1 MQKLSN
7 RIKSIKPS
15 ATLAITAKI
24 KALRAQGIDVIGFG
38 AGEPDFDTPEYIKN
52 AAVSSIKNGF
62 TKYTPASGTLE
73 LKKAICDKF
82 KDDNGLDYTP
92 EQIIVSC
99 GAKHSIYNL
108 IQVMCNPGDEVI
120 IPMPYWVS
128 YPDMAKLAGAKPVF
142 IQGVEKNAF
151 KIVPDELE
159 NAITKKTKILIIN
172 SPSNPCGTVYS
183 RNELIE
189 IADIA
194 CRHDI
199 FVISDEIYEE
209 IIYDG
214 IQHISIA
221 SLNSDIKERTIVVN
235 GVSKT
240 YSMTGWRIGYAAGD
254 ADIIKAVGKLQSQS
268 TSNPTSISQ
277 KAALTAIQEK
287 TNDITNMVNEFG
299 KRRDYIVKRL
309 NDIGN
314 VSCQE
319 PKGAFYVFPNI
330 STYYGKEYE
339 SKKINT
345 DIDLCNFLLN
355 VVKVGVI
362 PGSAFGSPHHIRMSY
377 ATSMENIKEGMDRM
391 ESALKKLEVNK

>member
-1 MQKLSN
+1 M
-7 RIKSIKPS
+7 
-15 ATLAITAKI
+15 TITAKI
-24 KALRAQGIDVIGFG
+24 KALCAQGIDVIGFG

-52 AAVSSIKNGF
+52 AAVSSIENGF

-73 LKKAICDKF
+73 LKKAVCDKF
-82 KDDNGLDYTP
+82 KNDNGLDYTS

-99 GAKHSIYNL
+99 GAKHSLYNL

-120 IPMPYWVS
+120 IPIPYWVS

-142 IQGVEKNAF
+142 IQGVEENAF
-151 KIVPDELE
+151 KIAPNELE

-183 RNELIE
+183 EEELIK

-194 CRHDI
+194 CKHDI
-199 FVISDEIYEE
+199 YVISDEIYEE

-214 IQHISIA
+214 LQHISIA
-221 SLNSDIKERTIVVN
+221 SLNKDIKERTIVVN

-254 ADIIKAVGKLQSQS
+254 ADIIKAAGKLQSQS

-287 TNDITNMVNEFG
+287 TNDVVKMVNEFE
-299 KRRDYIVKRL
+299 KRRDYIVERL
-309 NDIGN
+309 NSIGN
-314 VSCQE
+314 VSCQK

-330 STYYGKEYE
+330 SAYYGKEHNG
-339 SKKINT
+339 SKINA
-345 DIDLCNFLLN
+345 DLDLCNFLLDTA
-355 VVKVGVI
+355 KVGVI
-362 PGSAFGSPHHIRMSY
+362 PGSAFGSPHHVRISY
-377 ATSMENIKEGMDRM
+377 ATSMDNIKEGMNRM
-391 ESALKKLEVNK
+391 ESALNGLR

>member
-1 MQKLSN
+1 MQKLSE
-7 RIKSIKPS
+7 RIISIKPS

-24 KALRAQGIDVIGFG
+24 KALRAQGMDVIGFG

-52 AAVSSIKNGF
+52 AAISSIKNGF

-73 LKKAICDKF
+73 LKKAVCDKF
-82 KDDNGLDYTP
+82 GNDNGLDYLP

-99 GAKHSIYNL
+99 GAKHSLYNL
-108 IQVMCNPGDEVI
+108 IQVMCNPDDEVV

-128 YPDMAKLAGAKPVF
+128 YPDMVKLAGARPVF

-151 KIVPDELE
+151 KILPDELE
-159 NAITKKTKILIIN
+159 NAITGKTKILIIN

-194 CRHDI
+194 CKHNI
-199 FVISDEIYEE
+199 YVISDEIYEE
-209 IIYDG
+209 IIYDAL
-214 IQHISIA
+214 QHISIA

-254 ADIIKAVGKLQSQS
+254 TDIIKAAGKLQSQS

-287 TNDITNMVNEFG
+287 TNDVAKMVNEFG
-299 KRRDYIVKRL
+299 KRRDFIVERL
-309 NDIGN
+309 NNTGN
-314 VSCQE
+314 ISCQK

-330 STYYGKEYE
+330 SAYYGKEYNGNR
-339 SKKINT
+339 INT
-345 DIDLCNFLLN
+345 DIDFCNFLLD
-355 VVKVGVI
+355 VAKVGVI

-377 ATSMENIKEGMDRM
+377 ATSMENIKEGMNRM
-391 ESALKKLEVNK
+391 ESTLKKLR

>member
-1 MQKLSN
+1 MTRTFFKT
-7 RIKSIKPS
+7 PD
-15 ATLAITAKI
+15 T
-24 KALRAQGIDVIGFG
+24 G
-38 AGEPDFDTPEYIKN
+38 A
-52 AAVSSIKNGF
+52 
-62 TKYTPASGTLE
+62 GTLE

-82 KDDNGLDYTP
+82 KSDNGLDYTT
-92 EQIIVSC
+92 EHVVVSC

-108 IQVMCNPGDEVI
+108 IQVICNPDDEVI
-120 IPMPYWVS
+120 IPIPYWVS
-128 YPDMAKLAGAKPVF
+128 YPDMAKLAGAKPIF
-142 IQGVEKNAF
+142 IQGAEKNSF

-159 NAITKKTKILIIN
+159 NAITEKTKILIIN

-287 TNDITNMVNEFG
+287 TNDITNMVNEFR

-309 NDIGN
+309 NNIGS
-314 VSCQE
+314 VSCQK

-330 STYYGKEYE
+330 SAYYGKEYDG
-339 SKKINT
+339 KRINT
-345 DIDLCNFLLN
+345 DIDLCNFLLDTA
-355 VVKVGVI
+355 KVGVI
-362 PGSAFGSPHHIRMSY
+362 PGSAFGSPHNIRMSY
-377 ATSMENIKEGMDRM
+377 ATSMENIEEGMNRM
-391 ESALKKLEVNK
+391 ESALNNLK

>member
-1 MQKLSN
+1 MQKLSD

-15 ATLAITAKI
+15 ATLAISAKI
-24 KALRAQGIDVIGFG
+24 KTLRAQGIDVIGFS

-52 AAVSSIKNGF
+52 AAISSIKNGF

-73 LKKAICDKF
+73 LKKAVCDKF
-82 KDDNGLDYTP
+82 GNDNGLDYTS
-92 EQIIVSC
+92 EQVIVSC
-99 GAKHSIYNL
+99 GAKHSLYNL
-108 IQVMCNPGDEVI
+108 IQVMCNPDDEVI
-120 IPMPYWVS
+120 IPIPYWVS
-128 YPDMAKLAGAKPVF
+128 YPDMVKLAGAKPVF

-151 KIVPDELE
+151 KILPDELE
-159 NAITKKTKILIIN
+159 NAITEKTKILIIN

-183 RNELIE
+183 KDELME

-194 CRHDI
+194 CKHDI
-199 FVISDEIYEE
+199 YVIADEIYEE

-254 ADIIKAVGKLQSQS
+254 TDIIKAAGKLQSQS

-277 KAALTAIQEK
+277 KAALTAIQKK
-287 TNDITNMVNEFG
+287 TNDVAKMVNEFG
-299 KRRDYIVKRL
+299 KRRDYIVGRL
-309 NDIGN
+309 NDMDN
-314 VSCQE
+314 VSCQK

-330 STYYGKEYE
+330 SAYYGKEYNGNR
-339 SKKINT
+339 INT
-345 DIDLCNFLLN
+345 DIDFCNFLLDIA
-355 VVKVGVI
+355 KVGVI
-362 PGSAFGSPHHIRMSY
+362 PGSAFGSPYHIRMSY
-377 ATSMENIKEGMDRM
+377 ATSMENIKEGIDRM
-391 ESALKKLEVNK
+391 ESALKELR

>member
-1 MQKLSN
+1 MQKLSD
-7 RIKSIKPS
+7 RITSIKPS

-52 AAVSSIKNGF
+52 AAISSIKNGF

-82 KDDNGLDYTP
+82 KNDNGLDYSP
-92 EQIIVSC
+92 EQVIVSC
-99 GAKHSIYNL
+99 GAKHSLYNL
-108 IQVMCNPGDEVI
+108 IQVMCNPDDEVI
-120 IPMPYWVS
+120 IPIPYWVS

-159 NAITKKTKILIIN
+159 NAITEKTKILIIN

-183 RNELIE
+183 KDELME

-194 CRHDI
+194 CKRDI

-214 IQHISIA
+214 LRHISIA

-254 ADIIKAVGKLQSQS
+254 ADIIKAAGKLQSQS

-287 TNDITNMVNEFG
+287 TNDVANMVNEFG
-299 KRRDYIVKRL
+299 KRRDYIVGRL
-309 NDIGN
+309 NDIDN
-314 VSCQE
+314 ISCQK
-319 PKGAFYVFPNI
+319 PKGAFYVFSNI
-330 STYYGKEYE
+330 SAYYGKEHDGNR
-339 SKKINT
+339 INT
-345 DIDLCNFLLN
+345 DIDLCNFLLD
-355 VVKVGVI
+355 VAKVGVI

-377 ATSMENIKEGMDRM
+377 ATSMGSIKEGMNRM
-391 ESALKKLEVNK
+391 ESALKELR

>member
-1 MQKLSN
+1 MQKLSD
-7 RIKSIKPS
+7 RITSIRPS

-24 KALRAQGIDVIGFG
+24 KTLCSQGIDVIGFG

-52 AAVSSIKNGF
+52 AAISSIKNGF

-73 LKKAICDKF
+73 LKNAICDKF
-82 KDDNGLDYTP
+82 KNDNGLDYTP
-92 EQIIVSC
+92 EQVIVSC
-99 GAKHSIYNL
+99 GAKHSLYNL
-108 IQVMCNPGDEVI
+108 IQVMCNPDDEVI
-120 IPMPYWVS
+120 IPIPYWVS

-159 NAITKKTKILIIN
+159 NAITEKTKILIIN
-172 SPSNPCGTVYS
+172 SPSNPCGTLYS
-183 RNELIE
+183 KEELIE

-194 CRHDI
+194 CKHDI
-199 FVISDEIYEE
+199 YVISDEIYEE

-214 IQHISIA
+214 LQHISIA
-221 SLNSDIKERTIVVN
+221 FLNSDIKERTIVVN

-254 ADIIKAVGKLQSQS
+254 ADIIKAAGKLQSQS

-287 TNDITNMVNEFG
+287 TNDVVKMVSEFS
-299 KRRDYIVKRL
+299 KRRDYIVERL
-309 NDIGN
+309 NDMDN
-314 VSCQE
+314 VSCQK

-330 STYYGKEYE
+330 SAYYGKEHDGNRI
-339 SKKINT
+339 ST
-345 DIDLCNFLLN
+345 DIDLCNFLLDTA
-355 VVKVGVI
+355 KVGVI
-362 PGSAFGSPHHIRMSY
+362 PGSAFGSPNHIRMSY
-377 ATSMENIKEGMDRM
+377 ATSMENIKEGMNRM
-391 ESALKKLEVNK
+391 ESALNELR

>member
-1 MQKLSN
+1 M
-7 RIKSIKPS
+7 
-15 ATLAITAKI
+15 
-24 KALRAQGIDVIGFG
+24 
-38 AGEPDFDTPEYIKN
+38 
-52 AAVSSIKNGF
+52 
-62 TKYTPASGTLE
+62 E
-73 LKKAICDKF
+73 LKKAICNKF
-82 KDDNGLDYTP
+82 KSDNGLDYTP
-92 EQIIVSC
+92 EHVVVSC

-108 IQVMCNPGDEVI
+108 IQVICNPDDEVI
-120 IPMPYWVS
+120 IPIPYWVS

-142 IQGVEKNAF
+142 MQGVEKNAF

-159 NAITKKTKILIIN
+159 NAITSKTKILIIN

-194 CRHDI
+194 CKHDI
-199 FVISDEIYEE
+199 YVISDEIYEE

-214 IQHISIA
+214 LQHISIA
-221 SLNSDIKERTIVVN
+221 SLNKDIKERTIVVN

-287 TNDITNMVNEFG
+287 TNDITNMVNEFR

>member
-1 MQKLSN
+1 MQKLSD
-7 RIKSIKPS
+7 RIISIKPS

-52 AAVSSIKNGF
+52 AAISSIKNGF

-73 LKKAICDKF
+73 LKKAVCDKF
-82 KDDNGLDYTP
+82 RDDNGLHYTP
-92 EQIIVSC
+92 EQVIVSC
-99 GAKHSIYNL
+99 GAKHSLYNL
-108 IQVMCNPGDEVI
+108 IQVMCNPDDEVI
-120 IPMPYWVS
+120 IPIPYWVS
-128 YPDMAKLAGAKPVF
+128 YPDMAKLADAKPVF
-142 IQGVEKNAF
+142 SQGVEKNAF
-151 KIVPDELE
+151 KIAPDELE
-159 NAITKKTKILIIN
+159 KAITKKTKILIIN

-194 CRHDI
+194 CKHDI
-199 FVISDEIYEE
+199 YVISDEIYEE

-214 IQHISIA
+214 LQHISIA
-221 SLNSDIKERTIVVN
+221 SLNKDIKERTIVVN

-254 ADIIKAVGKLQSQS
+254 ADIIKAAGKLQSQS

-287 TNDITNMVNEFG
+287 TNDVVKMVNEFG
-299 KRRDYIVKRL
+299 KRRDYIAERL
-309 NDIGN
+309 NDMDN
-314 VSCQE
+314 VSCQK

-330 STYYGKEYE
+330 SAYYGKEYNGNR
-339 SKKINT
+339 INT
-345 DIDLCNFLLN
+345 DIDFCNFLLD
-355 VVKVGVI
+355 VAKVGVI
-362 PGSAFGSPHHIRMSY
+362 PGSAFGSPHHIRLSY
-377 ATSMENIKEGMDRM
+377 ATSMENIKEGMNRM